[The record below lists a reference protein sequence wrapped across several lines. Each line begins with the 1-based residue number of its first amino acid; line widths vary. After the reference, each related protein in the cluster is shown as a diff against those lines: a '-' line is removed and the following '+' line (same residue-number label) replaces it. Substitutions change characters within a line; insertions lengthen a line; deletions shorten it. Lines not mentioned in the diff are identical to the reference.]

1 VTAARQLMVML
12 AALLAGTAFAAAFG
26 ATSFGVAL
34 GVGQLCFAAAL
45 VFLLLREMQ
54 KAGR

>member
-1 VTAARQLMVML
+1 MTAARQLMVML